1 MKLSSNQFNRAN
13 CDEPLFCGERILTQ
27 RRKDAKAQRGN
38 TFQHPSLR
46 AFTSRLTAS
55 RSFLSAPLRLCVFAL
70 KALLTPAHAPFAC
83 LLFLAWVPVKAA
95 EVTNSARTEIAPKV
109 AAARAILD
117 PWLAENPVR
126 AQKKIHLVLWTPK
139 DREPAPRYRERLS
152 AIFVDIQK
160 FYAREM
166 ERIGFG
172 PRTIGL
178 DTMDDGLLRVHL
190 VRGLNDYTN
199 YSTPSGSAIR
209 KECLPTLEA
218 AGLNPAEELI
228 VIFCNMSNWDAEKR
242 TISQNSPYYA
252 SGTSRGGTAWQVDS
266 PILDLDFLTE
276 KGKNVRDG
284 QYGNI
289 SLGRYSS
296 IFIGGACHELGH
308 ALGLPHNKERA
319 DERAAFGTALM
330 GSGNRTYGEQLRGE
344 SKGSFLTL
352 THALRLA
359 SHPMF
364 SGSAKDISRPRSAK
378 PEELKI
384 QPKGKGFE
392 FSGRVTTASNEPP
405 VYAIIAYMDPAGGND
420 YDATTTT
427 AVPDKDGKFTL
438 DCQALAPGKTGEL
451 RVVYLQA
458 NGQASGFLSSTPY
471 RYPYVVAKDGAVDLA
486 PALAVLNRAQ
496 RRPASQA
503 NATNTETNVPAS
515 VKALAWTEWT
525 LKEIGGAPVPAN
537 SRASLSIG
545 ADGTLS
551 GNAGVNR
558 FNGRARGTD
567 DKFQAGPF
575 MSTKMAGPPE
585 LMALE
590 GQFLKALEATTRFV
604 VEGDTLRVNVAGEV
618 KPLVFTRKMKQ

>member
-1 MKLSSNQFNRAN
+1 MLKPSGLLVLGVWMLLMGFQLQAADSTNA
-13 CDEPLFCGERILTQ
+13 
-27 RRKDAKAQRGN
+27 AQ
-38 TFQHPSLR
+38 S
-46 AFTSRLTAS
+46 
-55 RSFLSAPLRLCVFAL
+55 
-70 KALLTPAHAPFAC
+70 
-83 LLFLAWVPVKAA
+83 
-95 EVTNSARTEIAPKV
+95 EIAPKV

-126 AQKKIHLVLWTPK
+126 AQKNVHLVLWTPK

-228 VIFCNMSNWDAEKR
+228 VIFCNMSNWDPEKR

-252 SGTSRGGTAWQVDS
+252 SGTLKGGTAWQVDS
-266 PILDLDFLTE
+266 PILDLAFLEE

-289 SLGRYSS
+289 SLGRYES

-308 ALGLPHNKERA
+308 SLGLPHNKERA

-352 THALRLA
+352 AHAFRLA
-359 SHPMF
+359 AHPMF
-364 SGSAKDISRPRSAK
+364 SGSVKDISKPRSAK
-378 PEELKI
+378 SDELKI
-384 QPKGKGFE
+384 QPKGQGFE

-405 VYAIIAYMDPAGGND
+405 VYAVIAYMDPAGGND
-420 YDATTTT
+420 YDSTTTT

-471 RYPYVVAKDGAVDLA
+471 RYPYVVAKDGAVDIS

-496 RRPASQA
+496 RRPVAQT
-503 NATNTETNVPAS
+503 NAMNTETNVPTS
-515 VKALAWTEWT
+515 LKALAGTEWT
-525 LKEIGGAPVPAN
+525 LKEIGGLPVPAN
-537 SRASLSIG
+537 SRVSLSI
-545 ADGTLS
+545 ARDGTLS

-558 FNGRARGTD
+558 FNGRARGGD
-567 DKFQAGPF
+567 GPLQLGPF

-585 LMALE
+585 LMTLE
-590 GQFLKALEATTRFV
+590 SKFLKSLSAATKFERD
-604 VEGDTLRVNVAGEV
+604 GDTLRINGAGEER
-618 KPLVFTRKMKQ
+618 PMVFTRQPTP